1 MGVTSDYFCGLV
13 GLVPVLAVAVQDDG
27 AGPPWL
33 RGEDGSSGVYCL
45 SLVAGRAGSIDIAGH
60 PACGNGSSCS
70 SSETGRSIEG
80 CGSPPSFSVVGE
92 GLSALLTLAGRAG
105 DAPAVGSYAGNPG
118 GGLRSSGDSTS
129 LSVTSLDSS
138 WLGKR

>member
-13 GLVPVLAVAVQDDG
+13 GLVPVLAVAVRDDG
-27 AGPPWL
+27 AGLPWL
-33 RGEDGSSGVYCL
+33 RGEDGSSGVSCF
-45 SLVAGRAGSIDIAGH
+45 SLVAGHAGSIDFAGR

-70 SSETGRSIEG
+70 SSATGRSVEG
-80 CGSPPSFSVVGE
+80 CGGPPSSSVVGE
-92 GLSALLTLAGRAG
+92 GLSALRMLAGRAE
-105 DAPAVGSYAGNPG
+105 DAPAVGSYVGNPG
-118 GGLRSSGDSTS
+118 GGLRSSGGSTS